1 MYPIGEFDLYHDFV
15 INAHVLPV
23 MDELR
28 GREAEFSQVI
38 SDRLWIDPI
47 DPKNFMLNVSFYTE
61 RGNLAIP
68 AFSIWRSKDED
79 RNTVYFSVNVL
90 GSDDVN
96 YALTTMLVRDLRSGE
111 WQYETYVHSDVLPQ
125 EVDLITD
132 VNGQY
137 IASSCLDLLE
147 FHNFA
152 IRVISEAGL
161 VDTNRAPVVPR

>member
-1 MYPIGEFDLYHDFV
+1 MCI
-15 INAHVLPV
+15 
-23 MDELR
+23 R
-28 GREAEFSQVI
+28 
-38 SDRLWIDPI
+38 DR
-47 DPKNFMLNVSFYTE
+47 FYTE
-61 RGNLAIP
+61 GGSLSIP

-96 YALTTMLVRDLRSGE
+96 YALTTMLVRDSRSGE

-125 EVDLITD
+125 EVDLITNID
-132 VNGQY
+132 GRY

-161 VDTNRAPVVPR
+161 VDTDRALVVTR